1 MEQRQVDAS
10 LLADVCQELKATNE
24 MLANYEYRLRNDGK
38 REEAE
43 RIYWKMRSNV
53 ELREAVQEAAR

>member
-10 LLADVCQELKATNE
+10 LLEDVCQELRAIND
-24 MLANYEYRLRNDGK
+24 MLGHHARRLRRDGM
-38 REEAE
+38 REEAD
-43 RIYWKMRSNV
+43 RVVWKMRSNV